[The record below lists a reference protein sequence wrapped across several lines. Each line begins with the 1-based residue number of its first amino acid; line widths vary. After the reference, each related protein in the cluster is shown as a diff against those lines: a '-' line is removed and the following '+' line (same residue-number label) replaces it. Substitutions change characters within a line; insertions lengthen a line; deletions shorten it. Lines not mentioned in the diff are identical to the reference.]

1 MGGLY
6 QYEIQERDQ
15 RDRKRRILSSILALR
30 RSERNCHGVGS
41 VLSGISL
48 GVAAFILVPSLVIGL
63 NFFSVAMYRGDATSL
78 EDIFREGFDN
88 FGRKLGGY
96 LWMELFIYLWS
107 LLFVI
112 PGIIKAISYA
122 LTPYI
127 LADCKN
133 VRATD
138 ALKLSMRMMEGH
150 KWEYFVLG
158 LSFIGWMLLT
168 SLTCGLLYVFYVG
181 PYMNNT
187 FAGYYA
193 ERKAAALA
201 EGTVTQAQ
209 LAGEAL

>member
-1 MGGLY
+1 MKSRKEIKGIAKDAFY
-6 QYEIQERDQ
+6 RQYWLCVGANVIVM
-15 RDRKRRILSSILALR
+15 AL
-30 RSERNCHGVGS
+30 CS

-48 GVAAFILVPSLVIGL
+48 GVAALILVTSLVIGL
-63 NFFSVAMYRGDATSL
+63 NFFSVAMYRGEPSSI

>member
-1 MGGLY
+1 MKSRKEIKGIAKDAFY
-6 QYEIQERDQ
+6 RQYWLCVGANVIVM
-15 RDRKRRILSSILALR
+15 AL
-30 RSERNCHGVGS
+30 CS

-158 LSFIGWMLLT
+158 LSFIGWTLLT

-201 EGTVTQAQ
+201 EGTVTEAQ

>member
-1 MGGLY
+1 MKSRKEIKGIAKDAFY
-6 QYEIQERDQ
+6 RQYWLCVGANVIVM
-15 RDRKRRILSSILALR
+15 AL
-30 RSERNCHGVGS
+30 CS

-209 LAGEAL
+209 LADEAL

>member
-1 MGGLY
+1 MKSRKEIKEIAKDAFY
-6 QYEIQERDQ
+6 RQYWLCVGANVIVM
-15 RDRKRRILSSILALR
+15 AL
-30 RSERNCHGVGS
+30 CS

-158 LSFIGWMLLT
+158 LSFIGWTLLT
-168 SLTCGLLYVFYVG
+168 YLTCGLLYVFYVG

>member
-1 MGGLY
+1 MKSRKEIKWIAKDAFY
-6 QYEIQERDQ
+6 RQYWLCVGANVIVM
-15 RDRKRRILSSILALR
+15 AL
-30 RSERNCHGVGS
+30 CS

-158 LSFIGWMLLT
+158 LSFIGWTLLT

>member
-1 MGGLY
+1 MKSRKEIKWIAKDAFY
-6 QYEIQERDQ
+6 RQYWLCVGANVIVM
-15 RDRKRRILSSILALR
+15 AL
-30 RSERNCHGVGS
+30 CS

-158 LSFIGWMLLT
+158 LSFIGWTLLT
-168 SLTCGLLYVFYVG
+168 YLTCGLLYVFYVG

-201 EGTVTQAQ
+201 EGTVTEAQ

>member
-1 MGGLY
+1 MKSRKEIKEIAKDAFY
-6 QYEIQERDQ
+6 RQYWLCVGANVIVM
-15 RDRKRRILSSILALR
+15 AL
-30 RSERNCHGVGS
+30 CS

-63 NFFSVAMYRGDATSL
+63 NFFSVAMYRGEPSSI

-158 LSFIGWMLLT
+158 LSFIGWTLLT
-168 SLTCGLLYVFYVG
+168 YLTCGLLYVFYVG

>member
-1 MGGLY
+1 MKSRKEIKEIAKDAFY
-6 QYEIQERDQ
+6 RQYWLCVGANVIVM
-15 RDRKRRILSSILALR
+15 AL
-30 RSERNCHGVGS
+30 CS

-63 NFFSVAMYRGDATSL
+63 NFFSVAMYRGDATSI

-96 LWMELFIYLWS
+96 LWMELFVYLWS

>member
-1 MGGLY
+1 MKSRKEIKWIAKDAFY
-6 QYEIQERDQ
+6 RQYWLCVGANVIVM
-15 RDRKRRILSSILALR
+15 AL
-30 RSERNCHGVGS
+30 CS

-63 NFFSVAMYRGDATSL
+63 NFFSVAMYRGEPSSI

-158 LSFIGWMLLT
+158 LSFIGWTLLT
-168 SLTCGLLYVFYVG
+168 YLTCGLLYVFYVG

>member
-1 MGGLY
+1 MKSRKEIKEIAKDAFY
-6 QYEIQERDQ
+6 RQYWLCVGANVIVM
-15 RDRKRRILSSILALR
+15 AL
-30 RSERNCHGVGS
+30 CS

-78 EDIFREGFDN
+78 EGIFREGFDN

>member
-1 MGGLY
+1 MKSRKEIKWIAKDAFY
-6 QYEIQERDQ
+6 RQYWLCVGANVIVM
-15 RDRKRRILSSILALR
+15 AL
-30 RSERNCHGVGS
+30 CS

-63 NFFSVAMYRGDATSL
+63 NFFSVAMYRGETSSI

>member
-1 MGGLY
+1 MKSRKEIKGIAKDAVY
-6 QYEIQERDQ
+6 RQYWLCVGANVIVM
-15 RDRKRRILSSILALR
+15 AL
-30 RSERNCHGVGS
+30 CS

-63 NFFSVAMYRGDATSL
+63 NFFSVAMYRGEPSSI

>member
-1 MGGLY
+1 MKSRKEIKGIAKDAFY
-6 QYEIQERDQ
+6 RQYWLCIGANV
-15 RDRKRRILSSILALR
+15 IVMAL
-30 RSERNCHGVGS
+30 CS

-158 LSFIGWMLLT
+158 LSFIGWTLLT
-168 SLTCGLLYVFYVG
+168 YLTCGLLYVFYVG

>member
-1 MGGLY
+1 MKSRKEIKWIAKDAFY
-6 QYEIQERDQ
+6 RQYWLCVGANVIVM
-15 RDRKRRILSSILALR
+15 AL
-30 RSERNCHGVGS
+30 CS

-168 SLTCGLLYVFYVG
+168 SLTCGLLYVFYIG

>member
-1 MGGLY
+1 MKSRKEIKGIAKDAFY
-6 QYEIQERDQ
+6 RQYWLCVGANVIVM
-15 RDRKRRILSSILALR
+15 AL
-30 RSERNCHGVGS
+30 CS

-63 NFFSVAMYRGDATSL
+63 NFFSVAMYRGEPSSI

-158 LSFIGWMLLT
+158 LSFIG
-168 SLTCGLLYVFYVG
+168 
-181 PYMNNT
+181 
-187 FAGYYA
+187 
-193 ERKAAALA
+193 
-201 EGTVTQAQ
+201 
-209 LAGEAL
+209 

>member
-1 MGGLY
+1 MKSRKEIKEIAKDAFY
-6 QYEIQERDQ
+6 RQYWLCVGANVIVM
-15 RDRKRRILSSILALR
+15 AL
-30 RSERNCHGVGS
+30 CS

-158 LSFIGWMLLT
+158 LSFIGWTLLT

>member
-1 MGGLY
+1 M
-6 QYEIQERDQ
+6 
-15 RDRKRRILSSILALR
+15 
-30 RSERNCHGVGS
+30 
-41 VLSGISL
+41 
-48 GVAAFILVPSLVIGL
+48 
-63 NFFSVAMYRGDATSL
+63 
-78 EDIFREGFDN
+78 
-88 FGRKLGGY
+88 
-96 LWMELFIYLWS
+96 
-107 LLFVI
+107 I

-168 SLTCGLLYVFYVG
+168 SLTGGLLYVFYVG

>member
-1 MGGLY
+1 MKSRKEIKGIAKDAFY
-6 QYEIQERDQ
+6 RQYWLCVGANVIVMA
-15 RDRKRRILSSILALR
+15 LSS
-30 RSERNCHGVGS
+30 
-41 VLSGISL
+41 VLGGISL

-63 NFFSVAMYRGDATSL
+63 NFFSVAMYRGESSSI

-133 VRATD
+133 VKATD

-158 LSFIGWMLLT
+158 LSFIGWLLLT

-201 EGTVTQAQ
+201 EGTVTEAQ

>member
-1 MGGLY
+1 MKSRKEIKEIAKDAFY
-6 QYEIQERDQ
+6 RQYWLCVGANVIVM
-15 RDRKRRILSSILALR
+15 AL
-30 RSERNCHGVGS
+30 CS

-63 NFFSVAMYRGDATSL
+63 NFFSVAMYRGDATSI

>member
-1 MGGLY
+1 MEQL
-6 QYEIQERDQ
+6 
-15 RDRKRRILSSILALR
+15 LSTEYIVSIL
-30 RSERNCHGVGS
+30 
-41 VLSGISL
+41 LSGISL

-63 NFFSVAMYRGDATSL
+63 NFFSVAMYRGEPSSI

>member
-1 MGGLY
+1 MKSRKEIKGIAKDAFY
-6 QYEIQERDQ
+6 RQYWLCVGANVIVM
-15 RDRKRRILSSILALR
+15 AL
-30 RSERNCHGVGS
+30 CS

-63 NFFSVAMYRGDATSL
+63 NFFSVAMYRGETSSI

>member
-1 MGGLY
+1 MKSRKEIKGIAKDAFY
-6 QYEIQERDQ
+6 RQYWLCVGANVIVM
-15 RDRKRRILSSILALR
+15 AL
-30 RSERNCHGVGS
+30 CS

-158 LSFIGWMLLT
+158 LSFIGWTLLT
-168 SLTCGLLYVFYVG
+168 YLTCGLLYVFYVG

-201 EGTVTQAQ
+201 EGTVTEAQ

>member
-1 MGGLY
+1 MKSRKEIKGIAKDAFY
-6 QYEIQERDQ
+6 RQYWLCVGANVIVM
-15 RDRKRRILSSILALR
+15 AL
-30 RSERNCHGVGS
+30 CS

-158 LSFIGWMLLT
+158 LSFIGWTLLT

>member
-1 MGGLY
+1 MKSRKEIKGIAKDAFY
-6 QYEIQERDQ
+6 RQYWLCVGANVIVM
-15 RDRKRRILSSILALR
+15 AL
-30 RSERNCHGVGS
+30 CS

-96 LWMELFIYLWS
+96 LWMELFVYLWS

>member
-1 MGGLY
+1 MKSRKEIKGIAKDAFY
-6 QYEIQERDQ
+6 RQYWLCVGANVIVM
-15 RDRKRRILSSILALR
+15 AL
-30 RSERNCHGVGS
+30 CS

-63 NFFSVAMYRGDATSL
+63 NFFSVAMYRGEPSSL

-193 ERKAAALA
+193 DRKAAALA

>member
-1 MGGLY
+1 MKSRKEIKGIAKDAFY
-6 QYEIQERDQ
+6 RQYWLCVGANVIVM
-15 RDRKRRILSSILALR
+15 AL
-30 RSERNCHGVGS
+30 CS

-63 NFFSVAMYRGDATSL
+63 NFFSVAMYRGEPSSI

>member
-1 MGGLY
+1 MKSRKEIKEIAKDAFY
-6 QYEIQERDQ
+6 RQYWLCVGANVIVM
-15 RDRKRRILSSILALR
+15 AL
-30 RSERNCHGVGS
+30 CS

-158 LSFIGWMLLT
+158 LSFIGWTLLT
-168 SLTCGLLYVFYVG
+168 YLTCGLLYVFYVG

-201 EGTVTQAQ
+201 EGTVTEAQ

>member
-1 MGGLY
+1 MKSRKEIKWIAKDAFY
-6 QYEIQERDQ
+6 RQYWLCVGANVIVM
-15 RDRKRRILSSILALR
+15 AL
-30 RSERNCHGVGS
+30 CS

-63 NFFSVAMYRGDATSL
+63 NFFSVAMYRGEPSSI

-96 LWMELFIYLWS
+96 LWMELFVYLWS

>member
-1 MGGLY
+1 MKSRKEIKGIAKDAFY
-6 QYEIQERDQ
+6 RQYWLCVGANVIVM
-15 RDRKRRILSSILALR
+15 AL
-30 RSERNCHGVGS
+30 CS

-63 NFFSVAMYRGDATSL
+63 NFFSVAMYRGEPSSI

-122 LTPYI
+122 LKPYI

>member
-1 MGGLY
+1 MKSRKEIKGIAKDAFCR
-6 QYEIQERDQ
+6 QYWLCVGANVIVM
-15 RDRKRRILSSILALR
+15 AL
-30 RSERNCHGVGS
+30 CS

>member
-1 MGGLY
+1 MKSRKEIKGIAKDAFY
-6 QYEIQERDQ
+6 RQYWLCVGANVIV
-15 RDRKRRILSSILALR
+15 LAL
-30 RSERNCHGVGS
+30 CS

>member
-1 MGGLY
+1 MKSRKEIKGIAKDAFY
-6 QYEIQERDQ
+6 RQYWLCVGANVIVM
-15 RDRKRRILSSILALR
+15 AL
-30 RSERNCHGVGS
+30 CS

-48 GVAAFILVPSLVIGL
+48 GVAAFILVPSLEIGL
-63 NFFSVAMYRGDATSL
+63 NFFSVAMYRGEPSSI

>member
-1 MGGLY
+1 MKSRKEIKGIAKDAFY
-6 QYEIQERDQ
+6 RQYWLCVGANVIVM
-15 RDRKRRILSSILALR
+15 AL
-30 RSERNCHGVGS
+30 CS

-63 NFFSVAMYRGDATSL
+63 NFFSVAMYRGEPSSL

-158 LSFIGWMLLT
+158 LSFIGWTLLT

>member
-1 MGGLY
+1 MKSRKEIKGIAKDAFY
-6 QYEIQERDQ
+6 RQYWLCVGANVIVMA
-15 RDRKRRILSSILALR
+15 LS
-30 RSERNCHGVGS
+30 S

-63 NFFSVAMYRGDATSL
+63 NFFSVAMYRGEPSSI

-133 VRATD
+133 VKATD

-158 LSFIGWMLLT
+158 LSFIGWLLLT

-201 EGTVTQAQ
+201 EGTVTEAQ

>member
-1 MGGLY
+1 MKSRKEIKGIAKDAFY
-6 QYEIQERDQ
+6 RQYWLCVGANVIVM
-15 RDRKRRILSSILALR
+15 AL
-30 RSERNCHGVGS
+30 CS

>member
-1 MGGLY
+1 MKSRKEIKEIAKDAFY
-6 QYEIQERDQ
+6 RQYWLCVGANVIVM
-15 RDRKRRILSSILALR
+15 AL
-30 RSERNCHGVGS
+30 CS

-63 NFFSVAMYRGDATSL
+63 NFFSVAMYRGEPSSI

-158 LSFIGWMLLT
+158 LSFIGWTLLT

-201 EGTVTQAQ
+201 EGTVTEAQ

>member
-1 MGGLY
+1 MKSRKEIKGIAKDAFY
-6 QYEIQERDQ
+6 RQYWLCVGANVIVM
-15 RDRKRRILSSILALR
+15 AL
-30 RSERNCHGVGS
+30 CS

-168 SLTCGLLYVFYVG
+168 FLTCGLLYVFYVG

>member
-1 MGGLY
+1 MKSRKEIKGIAKDAFY
-6 QYEIQERDQ
+6 RQYWLCVGANVIVM
-15 RDRKRRILSSILALR
+15 AL
-30 RSERNCHGVGS
+30 CS

-48 GVAAFILVPSLVIGL
+48 GVAAFILVPPLVIGL